1 MRFSRFAAIMRKETR
16 QAIRDPSTLMIA
28 GLLPIMLIF
37 LFGYAVSF
45 DPRQFSVG
53 VVVEQPT
60 GETESFVASLRNT
73 RYFEI
78 ETAPVRKDFET
89 LMAAGE
95 LDAII
100 ILPQNFSAIALRGE
114 AAPIQILVDGGDP
127 NTAGLVGSYI
137 ELLVIN
143 WLEQEWL
150 DRGQPP
156 LAPLVSIEPRV
167 WFNAEISSRN
177 YLVPGSAAIIL
188 TIIGT
193 LLTALV
199 VAREWERGTMEALLA
214 TPVGPLELLLGK
226 LVPYF
231 VLGLGSFMLS
241 VFVAVAFFD
250 VPFRGSFL
258 ALSLAA
264 ALFMLCS
271 LGQGLLIS
279 TLTRNQLV
287 AAQVAVMLAFL
298 PAFYFSNFVFELD
311 SMPLALQLFSYAIPA
326 RFFVSTL
333 QTQFLA
339 GNVWSV
345 LLPDLAALAIFAI
358 VIFAICALF
367 TRTRL
372 D

>member
-1 MRFSRFAAIMRKETR
+1 MRLSRLAAIMRKETR

-28 GLLPIMLIF
+28 GFLPIMLIF

-53 VVVEQPT
+53 VVIEQPT
-60 GETESFVASLRNT
+60 VETGSLTASLRNT
-73 RYFEI
+73 PYFEI
-78 ETAPVRKDFET
+78 ETAPDRRVFET
-89 LMAAGE
+89 RMAAGE

-100 ILPQNFSAIALRGE
+100 VLPQQFTAAALRNE
-114 AAPIQILVDGGDP
+114 TAPIQILVDGGDP
-127 NTAGLVGSYI
+127 NTAGLVGTYV
-137 ELLVIN
+137 ELLVAN

-150 DRGQPP
+150 ERGQPP
-156 LAPLVSIEPRV
+156 LPPLVSIEPRV
-167 WFNAEISSRN
+167 WFNAEVASRN
-177 YLVPGSAAIIL
+177 YLVPGSIAITL

-214 TPVGPLELLLGK
+214 TPVGPVELLLGK

-231 VLGLGSFMLS
+231 ILGLGSFMLS
-241 VFVAVAFFD
+241 VIVAVAVFD

-258 ALSLAA
+258 ALSAA
-264 ALFMLCS
+264 ASLFMLCS

-287 AAQVAVMLAFL
+287 AAQIAVMLAFL
-298 PAFYFSNFVFELD
+298 PAFYFSNFVFELG
-311 SMPLALQLFSYAIPA
+311 SMPYALQLFSYAIPA
-326 RFFVSTL
+326 RFLVSTL

-339 GNVWSV
+339 GNVWSI
-345 LLPDLAALAIFAI
+345 LLPDLAAMAIFA
-358 VIFAICALF
+358 VLIFGICALF